1 MEGAQPNLE
10 TATQLQLSSL
20 CVLWQRYQT
29 RTVLWT
35 RCAEQQTDCGSR
47 HPSNILVYMY
57 CNSILSQQHCPALPC
72 PDICCLAVLCRA
84 VCHAGMGME
93 RALFIRERNDG
104 LYRPVTYLL
113 YKLLDELLLMLPVT
127 SATTA
132 TVFLAC
138 RLQGSFLLFWLVNY
152 VTLANGTGGAHAL
165 VFGQAIQSTNRR
177 GC

>member
-1 MEGAQPNLE
+1 MYCGKGTKHGLCYGPDALSSRRTVVVGTRPTSSCTC
-10 TATQLQLSSL
+10 TAT
-20 CVLWQRYQT
+20 
-29 RTVLWT
+29 
-35 RCAEQQTDCGSR
+35 A
-47 HPSNILVYMY
+47 Y
-57 CNSILSQQHCPALPC
+57 CLNSTALPC
-72 PDICCLAVLCRA
+72 LALTYVALPCCAVL
-84 VCHAGMGME
+84 CHAGMGME

-165 VFGQAIQSTNRR
+165 FFGQAIQSTNRR
-177 GC
+177 GS

>member
-1 MEGAQPNLE
+1 
-10 TATQLQLSSL
+10 
-20 CVLWQRYQT
+20 
-29 RTVLWT
+29 
-35 RCAEQQTDCGSR
+35 
-47 HPSNILVYMY
+47 
-57 CNSILSQQHCPALPC
+57 
-72 PDICCLAVLCRA
+72 
-84 VCHAGMGME
+84 MGME

-152 VTLANGTGGAHAL
+152 VTLANGTGGVHAL
-165 VFGQAIQSTNRR
+165 VFCQAIQSSNT
-177 GC
+177 GGS